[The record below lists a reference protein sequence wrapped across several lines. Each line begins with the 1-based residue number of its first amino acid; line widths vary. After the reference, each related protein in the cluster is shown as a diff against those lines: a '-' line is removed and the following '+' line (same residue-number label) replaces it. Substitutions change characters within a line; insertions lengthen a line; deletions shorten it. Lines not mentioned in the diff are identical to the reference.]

1 MGWWKTYPLLVEQRH
16 LGLAW
21 LALAA
26 CSYTAGSY
34 QFVRTD
40 FPRHRATTG
49 CLDVGVGAHET
60 FRPSKPVITY
70 AVGNRCDHDV
80 KVDLRRAEVWGVSPD
95 GVRVQLEPFDPGREM
110 RMLTLGPAWA
120 GRSSIEYPAAGEFTN
135 VCVVLD
141 AMLGARHQP
150 MCLATKESP

>member
-1 MGWWKTYPLLVEQRH
+1 VEQR

-34 QFVRTD
+34 QLVSTD
-40 FPRHRATTG
+40 FPRHRATAG

-70 AVGNRCDHDV
+70 AIGNRCDRDV

-95 GVRVQLEPFDPGREM
+95 GLRVQLEPFDPDREL
-110 RMLTLGPAWA
+110 RVLTLGPSWA
-120 GRSSIEYPAAGEFTN
+120 GQSSIEYLTAGALTN

-141 AMLGARHQP
+141 GVLGGPHQP
-150 MCLATKESP
+150 MCLATKESR